1 MDKKPV
7 AVVTG
12 ANRGI
17 GKETA
22 RGIARANYKVVLAC
36 RNLAEAEKARAEII
50 ADTGNADIYALE
62 LDISSKESIRRFV
75 AEFAEKHGTLS
86 VLVNNAGISSSRGGT
101 TVDGFEPIVG
111 TNYVGTYLLTMGLLP
126 LFEPGRDKRIVN
138 LSSVVH
144 RFGRFKIAKI
154 GRYRWM
160 RAYSVSKRMILLFTS
175 WLAERLR
182 GEGFKVNAVHPGVVR
197 TAIMFPGGW
206 RDAVIKAL
214 LAPIFIEPAE
224 GAATSVM
231 LATAGSTGTG
241 EYYSRG
247 RPGPIRL
254 GRRRRREL
262 AELMEFSEG
271 PLGGQGATPGSHRNV
286 S

>member
-1 MDKKPV
+1 MDQRPV

-22 RGIARANYKVVLAC
+22 RGIARAGYAVVLAC
-36 RNLAEAEKARAEII
+36 RDVAAGERAREEIA
-50 ADTGNADIYALE
+50 ADTGNGDLSVLE
-62 LDISSKESIRRFV
+62 LDLASAESIRRFV
-75 AEFAEKHGTLS
+75 AGFAAKFGRLS

-101 TVDGFEPIVG
+101 TVDGYEPIVG
-111 TNYVGTYLLTMGLLP
+111 TNYIGTYLLTTGLLP

-144 RFGRFKIAKI
+144 RFGRFRIERI

-160 RAYSVSKRMILLFTS
+160 RAYSVSKRMILLYTA

-182 GEGFKVNAVHPGVVR
+182 GEGFRVNAVHPGVVR
-197 TAIMFPGGW
+197 TSIMFPGGW

-214 LAPIFIEPAE
+214 LAPLFIEPAE
-224 GAATSVM
+224 GAAASVM
-231 LATAGSTGTG
+231 LATAESTGTG
-241 EYYSRG
+241 EYYSKG
-247 RPGPIRL
+247 RPVPIRL

-262 AELMEFSEG
+262 AELEAFNAG
-271 PLGGQGATPGSHRNV
+271 LIKKP
-286 S
+286 